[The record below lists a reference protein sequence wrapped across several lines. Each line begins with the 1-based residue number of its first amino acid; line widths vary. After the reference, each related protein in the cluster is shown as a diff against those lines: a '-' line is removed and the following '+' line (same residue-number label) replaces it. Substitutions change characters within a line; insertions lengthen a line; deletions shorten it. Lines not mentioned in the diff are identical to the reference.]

1 MTVEE
6 ATDVFDPA
14 RQNVA
19 PPDTSRLD
27 TSPPDTSR
35 PGGVDVPPFPVF
47 DAPGTPEPASD
58 ISTVHRELTYAR
70 AIGFRPLKMDVWL
83 PRQASGPVPLVLWV
97 HGGAFQLGDRRELPP
112 TFAPDSVFRLLNEAG
127 IACATVDYRHS
138 LEAPFPAQ
146 LHDLKAAVRYLRE
159 FAEVLGVDPDRFG
172 AWGESA
178 GGHLV
183 AMLGLTGNRGDLDGG
198 LGAQGHPSA
207 ISAVVDFYGVSS
219 LVDIPPMAR
228 PDGLFPPA
236 LTAAVP
242 VGMSLQPEYMLVGGS
257 DDPALLAAASP
268 VTYADAGAPPFLLVH
283 GDRDG
288 LVPHA
293 QTDLLAAALAA
304 AGVEHEVVTIKGG
317 DHCFFGAED
326 QMDTILATAVSYFSR
341 KLGQP

>member
-1 MTVEE
+1 MSVNE
-6 ATDVFDPA
+6 ATEVYGIDPFD
-14 RQNVA
+14 
-19 PPDTSRLD
+19 TG
-27 TSPPDTSR
+27 R

-47 DAPGTPEPASD
+47 DAPGVPEKVSD
-58 ISTVHRELTYAR
+58 VSAVHREITYAR
-70 AIGFRPLKMDVWL
+70 AIGFRPLKMDIWL
-83 PRQASGPVPLVLWV
+83 PRNAAAPVPLVVWV

-112 TFAPDSVFRLLNEAG
+112 TFAPNSVFRLLNEAG
-127 IACATVDYRHS
+127 IGCATVDYRHA

-159 FAEVLGVDPDRFG
+159 FAGELGVDPERFG

-183 AMLGLTGNRGDLDGG
+183 AMLGLTGHREDLNGG
-198 LGAQGHPSA
+198 IGAQGHSSS

-219 LVDIPPMAR
+219 LVDIPPMNT

-242 VGMSLQPEYMLVGGS
+242 AGMPLRPEHMLVGGS

-268 VTYADAGAPPFLLVH
+268 VSYVTADAAPFLLIH
-283 GDRDG
+283 GDSDG
-288 LVPHA
+288 LVPHS
-293 QTDLLAAALAA
+293 QTDLLAAALAD

-326 QMDTILATAVSYFSR
+326 QLDSILAAAVEYFSR
-341 KLGQP
+341 KLARP

>member
-1 MTVEE
+1 MSANE
-6 ATDVFDPA
+6 ATEVYETDTA
-14 RQNVA
+14 R
-19 PPDTSRLD
+19 PE
-27 TSPPDTSR
+27 
-35 PGGVDVPPFPVF
+35 GVDVPPFPVY
-47 DAPGTPEPASD
+47 DAPGLAENISD
-58 ISTVHRELTYAR
+58 VSAVHREVTYAR
-70 AIGFRPLKMDVWL
+70 AIGFRPLKMDIWL
-83 PRQASGPVPLVLWV
+83 PRPATGPVPLVVWV

-127 IACATVDYRHS
+127 IACATVDYRHC

-159 FAEVLGVDPDRFG
+159 YAADLGVDPERFG

-183 AMLGLTGNRGDLDGG
+183 ALLGLTGGREDLHGG
-198 LGAQGHPSA
+198 LGAQGHSSGV
-207 ISAVVDFYGVSS
+207 SAVVDFYGVSS
-219 LVDIPPMAR
+219 LVDIPPMNT
-228 PDGLFPPA
+228 PEGLFPPA

-242 VGMSLQPEYMLVGGS
+242 AGMSLQPEYMLVGGS

-268 VTYADAGAPPFLLVH
+268 VDYVTADAAPFLLIH

-288 LVPHA
+288 LVPHS

-304 AGVEHEVVTIKGG
+304 AGVEHEVVTIQGG

-326 QMDTILATAVSYFSR
+326 QLDSILAAAVGFFAG
-341 KLGQP
+341 KLGRP

>member
-1 MTVEE
+1 MTVNAAAE
-6 ATDVFDPA
+6 AS
-14 RQNVA
+14 
-19 PPDTSRLD
+19 DT
-27 TSPPDTSR
+27 TR

-47 DAPGTPEPASD
+47 DAPGIPQDVSD
-58 ISTVHRELTYAR
+58 TSAVHRELTYAR
-70 AIGFRPLKMDVWL
+70 ALGFRPLKMDIWL
-83 PRQASGPVPLVLWV
+83 PRNTDGPVPLVVWV

-159 FAEVLGVDPDRFG
+159 FAPQLGVDPGRFG

-183 AMLGLTGNRGDLDGG
+183 ALLGLTGNREDLHGG
-198 LGAQGHPSA
+198 LGVQGHPSRV
-207 ISAVVDFYGVSS
+207 SAVVDFYGVSS
-219 LVDIPPMAR
+219 LVDIPRMDTPG
-228 PDGLFPPA
+228 GLFPPA

-242 VGMSLQPEYMLVGGS
+242 AGMSLQPEYMLVGGS

-268 VTYADAGAPPFLLVH
+268 VSYVAPGAPPFLLVH

-288 LVPHA
+288 LVPHS
-293 QTDLLAAALAA
+293 QTDLLAAALAD
-304 AGVEHEVVTIKGG
+304 AGVEHQVVTINGG

-326 QMDTILATAVSYFSR
+326 QLDAILAAAVGFFAE

>member
-1 MTVEE
+1 MTVDE
-6 ATDVFDPA
+6 ATEIFDPF
-14 RQNVA
+14 R
-19 PPDTSRLD
+19 T
-27 TSPPDTSR
+27 
-35 PGGVDVPPFPVF
+35 GGVDLPPFPLF
-47 DAPGTPEPASD
+47 DAPGKPEHVSD
-58 ISTVHRELTYAR
+58 ISAVHRELTYAR
-70 AIGFRPLKMDVWL
+70 AIGFRPLKMDIWL
-83 PRQASGPVPLVLWV
+83 PRKASGQVPLVLWV

-159 FAEVLGVDPDRFG
+159 WAERLGVDPGRFG

-183 AMLGLTGNRGDLDGG
+183 AMLGLTGDREDLDAG
-198 LGAQGHPSA
+198 LGAQGHRSA

-219 LVDIPPMAR
+219 LIDIPPMDT
-228 PDGLFPPA
+228 PDGLFPAA

-242 VGMSLQPEYMLVGGS
+242 AGMSMQPNYMLVGGS
-257 DDPALLAAASP
+257 DDPSLLAAASP
-268 VTYADAGAPPFLLVH
+268 VSYVSAGAPPFLLVH
-283 GDRDG
+283 GDRDA

-326 QMDTILATAVSYFSR
+326 QLDSILAGAVSYFSR

>member
-1 MTVEE
+1 MSVNE
-6 ATDVFDPA
+6 ATEVYETEPFDPA
-14 RQNVA
+14 
-19 PPDTSRLD
+19 
-27 TSPPDTSR
+27 R
-35 PGGVDVPPFPVF
+35 PGGVDIPPFPVF
-47 DAPGTPEPASD
+47 DAPGIPENISD
-58 ISTVHRELTYAR
+58 VSAVHREVTYAR
-70 AIGFRPLKMDVWL
+70 AIGFRPLKMDIWL
-83 PRQASGPVPLVLWV
+83 PRQATAPMPLVVWV

-127 IACATVDYRHS
+127 IACATVDYRHC

-159 FAEVLGVDPDRFG
+159 FAEDLGVDPERFG

-183 AMLGLTGNRGDLDGG
+183 ALLGLTGTREDLHGG
-198 LGAQGHPSA
+198 LGAQGHSSR

-219 LVDIPPMAR
+219 LVDVPPMNT

-242 VGMSLQPEYMLVGGS
+242 AGMPLQPEYMLVGGS

-268 VTYADAGAPPFLLVH
+268 VSYVTADAAPFLLIH
-283 GDRDG
+283 GDSDG
-288 LVPHA
+288 LVPHS
-293 QTDLLAAALAA
+293 QTDLLAEALGK

-326 QMDTILATAVSYFSR
+326 QLDAILSAAVAFFSE
-341 KLGQP
+341 KLGRP